1 MACPFFEPRRKLD
14 PGPWTH
20 VPRLPLG
27 APFAGLCR
35 AHAGE
40 AQEPAEEH
48 QRDLCNCG
56 YARGR
61 CAEFP
66 PDATADAVRFSM
78 SGAALI
84 YILERDHAPV
94 QHGVLESDEGDE
106 PLKSQA
112 RAFRESQR

>member
-1 MACPFFEPRRKLD
+1 
-14 PGPWTH
+14 
-20 VPRLPLG
+20 
-27 APFAGLCR
+27 
-35 AHAGE
+35 
-40 AQEPAEEH
+40 
-48 QRDLCNCG
+48 
-56 YARGR
+56 
-61 CAEFP
+61 
-66 PDATADAVRFSM
+66 M